1 MNWINWKNSLVVF
14 VFFLL
19 LNIPV
24 QAITTKCLKSVPY
37 ISDSLGTEGN
47 ISKSGVKSGS
57 LLTDS
62 LKRTAVIFPNY
73 GYRPFNRLDSM
84 LLFRPD
90 SALNAY
96 REKQQLKL
104 IRLMAEGKIPIGF
117 FNLDYNKL
125 FGYNLF
131 EGVKLGLGGETNGKL
146 SHHFSIGGAFSY
158 GLKNRSIQQ
167 GEWINFY
174 PKGKSDLRIHLSYQ
188 DLNLEFGGSEF
199 LETNSLLHPE
209 SYRNLLIANMFAT
222 RRYTAG
228 LEFRIFNALNSYLF
242 GDISENSTTL
252 DNAFLLAHPF
262 NPVTLT
268 RAGIQLRYSPGIKFE
283 LEEGRLNE
291 ITSSKSEVFLTLI
304 QSLSMFGGEY
314 RNTKIELKGKFELP
328 SIALGTTTIV
338 VQAGLMNSQS
348 PVFEL
353 FNGNGSFAGAFSL
366 AAPYSFGTMQLNEF
380 AATSYAA
387 IHLRHN
393 FSTWLF
399 PKKVKTRPALI
410 FAQNIG
416 FGKLNQ
422 NINAHS
428 ISKDYHRGFYESG
441 FEANNLL
448 RLGYLSFGAGIYY
461 RYGPYQFGV
470 MPQNFA
476 YKFGAYLNL

>member
-1 MNWINWKNSLVVF
+1 MNWINLKYCLVVL
-14 VFFLL
+14 VFILL
-19 LNIPV
+19 LKSPV
-24 QAITTKCLKSVPY
+24 PAITTKCLKSV
-37 ISDSLGTEGN
+37 SDLPDSFVIQGDT
-47 ISKSGVKSGS
+47 IRSGMESIP
-57 LLTDS
+57 LQTDS
-62 LKRTAVIFPNY
+62 LKRSGVLFRNY
-73 GYRPFNRLDSM
+73 GFRPFNHLDSM

-96 REKQQLKL
+96 RKKQQLKV

-174 PKGKSDLRIHLSYQ
+174 PSGRSDLRIHLSYQ

-199 LETNSLLHPE
+199 LETNSLLNPQ
-209 SYRNLLIANMFAT
+209 SYRNLLISNMFST

-228 LEFRIFNALNSYLF
+228 LEFRLFNTLNSYLF
-242 GDISENSTTL
+242 GDLSENSNTL
-252 DNAFLLAHPF
+252 DNPFLLAHPF
-262 NPVTLT
+262 NPVSLS
-268 RAGIQLRYSPGIKFE
+268 RIGLKLRYSPGIKFE
-283 LEEGRLNE
+283 LEDGRLNE
-291 ITSSKSEVFLTLI
+291 ISPSKSEFYLTVI
-304 QSLSMFGGEY
+304 HGLSIFGGEY
-314 RNTKIELKGKFELP
+314 RNPKIEFKGKFDLP
-328 SIALGTTTIV
+328 PIGIGTTTIM
-338 VQAGLMNSQS
+338 VQAGLMSSKS

-353 FNGNGSFAGAFSL
+353 FNGNGSFAGTFTL
-366 AAPYSFGTMQLNEF
+366 VAPYSFGTMQLNEF
-380 AATSYAA
+380 AATIYTA

-399 PKKVKTRPALI
+399 PEKSKTRPALI

-416 FGKLNQ
+416 FGKLNPQ
-422 NINAHS
+422 FTPQFIL
-428 ISKDYHRGFYESG
+428 KDYHKGFYESG
-441 FEANNLL
+441 FEINNLL
-448 RLGYLSFGAGIYY
+448 RIGYLSFGAGVYY
-461 RYGPYQFGV
+461 RYGPYQFSA

-476 YKFGAYLNL
+476 YKFGAYLKL